1 MSLNKIDLTWL
12 DRTAVKYLGID
23 SEISRALIL
32 YAPRAYF
39 CLLWRGVNPG
49 NEIAL
54 FGGR

>member
-39 CLLWRGVNPG
+39 LPFVARSEPWERDSVVQ
-49 NEIAL
+49 
-54 FGGR
+54 